1 MTSRLLLDDDD
12 LANSTSRYTLPV
24 IFGMFTAG
32 SMITTS
38 PPSSATAMKGR
49 VRAADVID
57 WMTNSRRRKEDDE
70 LMVALAGK
78 CID

>member
-1 MTSRLLLDDDD
+1 MTSPLLLDDDD
-12 LANSTSRYTLPV
+12 LANSTSRYTLRV
-24 IFGMFTAG
+24 IFGICIAG

-38 PPSSATAMKGR
+38 PPSSATAMKGM